1 MVCEMRARLILL
13 LSMGFNIVLVVML
26 LRLAQDLRR
35 ELPSGV
41 VSTKFSRASL
51 LRPTQPSVVV
61 RRQFFSW
68 TEIESENFQAYIKNL
83 RSIGCP
89 SETIRDLIVA
99 EVAEL
104 FAKRRAEAAVIGDQQ
119 WWRLEPDA
127 QALAEALAREAVLEK
142 EQSNLLTQLLGP
154 GWQRQ
159 KLQANVFA
167 KKFTGAVLAGL
178 STESKQAVL
187 DFEDRRRA
195 ELVAKMNSL
204 GREFTETEVVQ
215 QQAETRKELA
225 KLLTADQLEEYL
237 LRHSSNASRMRD
249 QLRGFGTTADE
260 FRGIFRAR
268 DALDLEIGSMADRT
282 DPATLK
288 RVRDLEAVRDLNLQ
302 EALGPL
308 RYPLYQMTQDPI
320 FREAQKTVEQ
330 ADVAPE
336 QVLPLYQLGQA
347 LQAERDRIQ
356 KDATLDEAEREEALD
371 VVMRQT
377 ERARNQILGAT
388 NVVRSR
394 AGEAGQPR

>member
-1 MVCEMRARLILL
+1 MRARLILL

-35 ELPSGV
+35 ELPSAV
-41 VSTKFSRASL
+41 VSTNFSRASL

-68 TEIESENFQAYIKNL
+68 TEVESEDFKAYIKNL
-83 RSIGCP
+83 RAIGCP

-104 FAKRRAEAAVIGDQQ
+104 FAKRRAEAAVLADQQ

-127 QALAEALAREAVLEK
+127 QAVAEAAAREVLLDK
-142 EQSNLLTQLLGP
+142 EQSELLTQLLGP
-154 GWQRQ
+154 GWQRE
-159 KLQANVFA
+159 KLQADVFA
-167 KKFTGAVLAGL
+167 KKFTGAVLAGM
-178 STESKQAVL
+178 SKETKQAVL
-187 DFEDRRRA
+187 NFEDRRRA
-195 ELVAKMNSL
+195 ELMAGMKSL

-225 KLLTADQLEEYL
+225 KLLTADQVEEYL
-237 LRHSSNASRMRD
+237 LRHSSAASRMRD
-249 QLRGFGTTADE
+249 ELRGFGTTAEE

-282 DPATLK
+282 DSATLK
-288 RVRDLEAVRDLNLQ
+288 RVKDLEAVRDLNLQ
-302 EALGPL
+302 EALGPS
-308 RYPLYQMTQDPI
+308 RYPLYQMTLDPI

-330 ADVAPE
+330 ADADPE

-347 LQAERDRIQ
+347 LQAEVERIQ
-356 KDATLDEAEREEALD
+356 KDAALD
-371 VVMRQT
+371 DDERQEAMDLVMRQT
-377 ERARNQILGAT
+377 QTARNQILGVT
-388 NVVRSR
+388 NVVRS
-394 AGEAGQPR
+394 GTVEAAKPR